1 MIRMPSLSSL
11 SIVAKKIRSKAHF
24 VSKFSPVVTAS
35 DIEKS
40 LKEQLKLASLVCT
53 GLKIKFDSY
62 AYLYVSVFEDE
73 FL

>member
-1 MIRMPSLSSL
+1 
-11 SIVAKKIRSKAHF
+11 
-24 VSKFSPVVTAS
+24 VVTAS